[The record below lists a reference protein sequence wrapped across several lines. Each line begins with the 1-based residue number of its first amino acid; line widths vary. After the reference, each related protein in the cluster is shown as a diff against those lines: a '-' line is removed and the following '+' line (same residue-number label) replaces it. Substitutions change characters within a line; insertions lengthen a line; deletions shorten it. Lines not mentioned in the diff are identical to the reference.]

1 MASSQE
7 KSFARSAFDVLFGR
21 APAPGTGTGRLAS
34 TAKPKPKEAKAKRS
48 TDERAEAAAA
58 SSPQSPSPLP
68 LLKPKR
74 TKQMIMVLGQR
85 NVRMECAQC
94 GMVYVP
100 SLKQDAEAHKRFCA
114 GAGGAGLGVAFKVG
128 DGWMGSLKE
137 ERETDD
143 GDGRE

>member
-21 APAPGTGTGRLAS
+21 APAPGTGTGRLAP

-48 TDERAEAAAA
+48 TDERAEAS
-58 SSPQSPSPLP
+58 SSPQSSSPLSP
-68 LLKPKR
+68 LKPKR

-137 ERETDD
+137 ERETYDD
-143 GDGRE
+143 GRIE